1 MKKTIK
7 RISVALLG
15 FSAMFVMAS
24 CERIDAG
31 HEGIRVNL
39 YGDEKGV
46 GDVALVTGR
55 GFYNPLTT
63 EIHEYPT
70 YVQTVDYEPF
80 EINAKDGSK
89 FTVDPTININPIGG
103 KSPEI
108 FKKYRKPLKE
118 VITHVLKTHIANAYR
133 IKLNAYT
140 TDELV
145 SKREE
150 FEKATE
156 DYLREILLKENF
168 EQVPNE
174 LYLAAKVDGT
184 KDIKYLWKVMMPI
197 CKPTII
203 TITILKVIE
212 CWNSYVWPRLI
223 TDDENYFLVSN
234 GIQEIFDCL
243 MLQHNTPLH
252 STRGLPLWHIHSTTS
267 LSPAKHHDR
276 QQSDDNI
283 V

>member
-7 RISVALLG
+7 KISVTLLG
-15 FSAMFVMAS
+15 LVAMLSMAS

-31 HEGIRVNL
+31 HEGIKVNL
-39 YGDEKGV
+39 YGDDKGV

-55 GFYNPLTT
+55 VFYNPFTT

-150 FEKATE
+150 FEKVTE

-168 EQVPNE
+168 ELGEMTSGLKYPDALVRSIDAKNQAVQEALRIENEVAAIEAEAKKKVAAAEGEAQALKIKGDAEAEYNRKISASLSGLIVQQEMIKKWDGKLPVYGEVPT
-174 LYLAAKVDGT
+174 LFK
-184 KDIKYLWKVMMPI
+184 
-197 CKPTII
+197 
-203 TITILKVIE
+203 
-212 CWNSYVWPRLI
+212 S
-223 TDDENYFLVSN
+223 VSN
-234 GIQEIFDCL
+234 G
-243 MLQHNTPLH
+243 
-252 STRGLPLWHIHSTTS
+252 
-267 LSPAKHHDR
+267 K
-276 QQSDDNI
+276 
-283 V
+283 

>member
-7 RISVALLG
+7 KISVALFGLV
-15 FSAMFVMAS
+15 AMLSMAS

-31 HEGIRVNL
+31 HEGIKVNL
-39 YGDEKGV
+39 YGDDKGV

-55 GFYNPLTT
+55 VFYNPFTT

-70 YVQTVDYEPF
+70 YVQTVDYDPF

-118 VITHVLKTHIANAYR
+118 VIKHVLKTHIANAYR

-168 EQVPNE
+168 ELGEMTSGLKYPDALVRSIDAKNQAVQEALRIENEVAAIEAEAKKKVAAAEGEAQALKIKGDAEAEYNRKISASLSGLIVQQEMIKKWDGKLPVYGEVPT
-174 LYLAAKVDGT
+174 LFK
-184 KDIKYLWKVMMPI
+184 
-197 CKPTII
+197 
-203 TITILKVIE
+203 
-212 CWNSYVWPRLI
+212 S
-223 TDDENYFLVSN
+223 VSN
-234 GIQEIFDCL
+234 G
-243 MLQHNTPLH
+243 
-252 STRGLPLWHIHSTTS
+252 
-267 LSPAKHHDR
+267 K
-276 QQSDDNI
+276 
-283 V
+283 

>member
-7 RISVALLG
+7 KISVVLLG
-15 FSAMFVMAS
+15 LVAMLSMAS

-31 HEGIRVNL
+31 HEGIKVNL
-39 YGDEKGV
+39 YGDDKGV

-55 GFYNPLTT
+55 VFYNPLTT

-150 FEKATE
+150 FEKVTE

-168 EQVPNE
+168 ELGEMTSGLKYPDALVRSIDAKNQAVQEALRIENE
-174 LYLAAKVDGT
+174 VAAKRAEAKKKVAIAEGEAQALKIKGDAEAEYNRKISASLSGLIVQQEMIKKWDG
-184 KDIKYLWKVMMPI
+184 KLPVYGEV
-197 CKPTII
+197 PT
-203 TITILKVIE
+203 LFK
-212 CWNSYVWPRLI
+212 S
-223 TDDENYFLVSN
+223 VSN
-234 GIQEIFDCL
+234 G
-243 MLQHNTPLH
+243 
-252 STRGLPLWHIHSTTS
+252 
-267 LSPAKHHDR
+267 K
-276 QQSDDNI
+276 
-283 V
+283 

>member
-7 RISVALLG
+7 KISVAILG
-15 FSAMFVMAS
+15 LVAMLSMAS

-31 HEGIRVNL
+31 HEGIKVNL
-39 YGDEKGV
+39 YGDDKGV

-55 GFYNPLTT
+55 VFYNPFTT

-150 FEKATE
+150 FEKVTE

-168 EQVPNE
+168 ELGEMTSGLKYPDALVRSIDAKNQAVQEALRIENEVAAIEAEAKKKVAAAEGEAQALKIKGDAEAEYNRKISASLSSLIVQQEMIKKWDGELPTYGEVPT
-174 LYLAAKVDGT
+174 LFK
-184 KDIKYLWKVMMPI
+184 
-197 CKPTII
+197 
-203 TITILKVIE
+203 
-212 CWNSYVWPRLI
+212 S
-223 TDDENYFLVSN
+223 VSN
-234 GIQEIFDCL
+234 G
-243 MLQHNTPLH
+243 
-252 STRGLPLWHIHSTTS
+252 
-267 LSPAKHHDR
+267 K
-276 QQSDDNI
+276 
-283 V
+283 